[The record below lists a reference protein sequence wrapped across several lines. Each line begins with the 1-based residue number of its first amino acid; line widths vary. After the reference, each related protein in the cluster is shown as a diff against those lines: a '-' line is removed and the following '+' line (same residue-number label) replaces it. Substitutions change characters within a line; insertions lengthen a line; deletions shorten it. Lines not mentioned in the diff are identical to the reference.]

1 MNHRTALRVLVSAT
15 LAVGPLACRERGD
28 PQARAILA
36 AYRGF
41 EEAKGEDR
49 KAALAALTSAPC
61 AGAVCAA
68 RDACARYGKALLEA
82 RTLVDKARALGPV
95 DAGGNGAAA
104 PSALAVIVGAAD
116 DATKEAEAAEPAC
129 ATGLGELARLARP

>member
-1 MNHRTALRVLVSAT
+1 MNRHLSARMLPAAFALT
-15 LAVGPLACRERGD
+15 LFACKERGD

-41 EEAKGEDR
+41 EEAKGDDR
-49 KAALAALTSAPC
+49 KAALAALSTAPC
-61 AGAVCAA
+61 TGAVCTA
-68 RDACARYGKALLEA
+68 RDACARYGKALVEA

-116 DATKEAEAAEPAC
+116 DATKEAAAAEPAC
-129 ATGLGELARLARP
+129 EKGLGELSALARP